1 MEKISQVMNVLEK
14 RYVPRAQPTLRRT
27 SEEDRNPFK
36 ILIACLLSLRTT
48 DINTARASKKLFAE
62 FSTPQETTQSKL
74 RELSAS
80 DAQKEMMRKIASAP
94 SEKLEEL
101 IYSSGHYKRKAM
113 ILKSVSKDLLDRFGG
128 EVPATKEELM
138 SIKYIGPKTANIVLA
153 FAYGQEVL
161 PIDIHCHRIP
171 NRLGWVETRTPEQT
185 EKALEKILPRKYWKE
200 FNTVIILFGKELCQ
214 PVSPWC
220 SKCPVAENCKRV
232 GIKRSR

>member
-1 MEKISQVMNVLEK
+1 MFMKKISEVMNTLEA

-27 SEEDRNPFK
+27 SEEDPNPFK

-48 DINTARASKKLFAE
+48 DVNTARATKKLFAE
-62 FSTPQETTQSKL
+62 FTTPQET
-74 RELSAS
+74 
-80 DAQKEMMRKIASAP
+80 ASAQL
-94 SEKLEEL
+94 EKLEEL
-101 IYSSGHYKRKAM
+101 VYSSGHYKRKAM

-138 SIKYIGPKTANIVLA
+138 SIKYVGPKTANIVLA

-161 PIDIHCHRIP
+161 PIDVHCHRIP
-171 NRLGWVETRTPEQT
+171 NRLGWVETKTPEKT

-200 FNTVIILFGKELCQ
+200 FNTVIILFGKDICQ

-220 SKCPVAENCKRV
+220 SKCPVAGSCKRV